1 VLGEVRGA
9 EIVDLFAALNTG
21 HDGSLTTLHANSAAD
36 VPPRIEALAAL
47 AGLPRAAAHSQLAAT
62 VRVVVHLRRTADG
75 RRQIGEIA
83 LLVPDREGFVRPVTA
98 LDALGSRPARG
109 PAARELAQLLT
120 DRGVDVP
127 EVLVADQ

>member
-1 VLGEVRGA
+1 
-9 EIVDLFAALNTG
+9 
-21 HDGSLTTLHANSAAD
+21 
-36 VPPRIEALAAL
+36 
-47 AGLPRAAAHSQLAAT
+47 
-62 VRVVVHLRRTADG
+62 VVVHLRRTADG